1 MYSSAPFFIQV
12 VPCHRYH
19 PVFES
24 YRCFLMLNFQQLT
37 EEQPTVRAYLAS
49 FPAP

>member
-1 MYSSAPFFIQV
+1 MSSSP
-12 VPCHRYH
+12 H
-19 PVFES
+19 PLFES
-24 YRCFLMLNFQQLT
+24 YRRVLELNFQQLT